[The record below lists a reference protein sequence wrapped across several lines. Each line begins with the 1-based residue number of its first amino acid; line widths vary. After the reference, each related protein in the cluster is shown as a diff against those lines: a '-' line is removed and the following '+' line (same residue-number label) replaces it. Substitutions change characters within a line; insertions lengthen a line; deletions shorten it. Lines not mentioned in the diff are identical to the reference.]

1 MEDNNI
7 QSKINELLGQI
18 PDKLEII
25 EDKIPI
31 DEQIDYFDTSKRIR
45 KYDDIEN
52 ALIVKNLLFNELTV
66 LPLKREILSK
76 LALIDKPEAFR
87 TIEKYLINPDKK
99 LTNWAKLAL
108 LESRMLLESSILE
121 QNHILISSGLGGKNN
136 KLRYFLVV
144 FLKEGLLFDE
154 TRKKVIANEFDEVLK
169 KNNCNAEKLRFFKNF
184 FTLTVLIPLD
194 VSIKNAFSFAIDE
207 CNQFGY
213 FLNQNYIVTNVKQL
227 NATEIKG
234 FLKRQSKDNNYE

>member
-99 LTNWAKLAL
+99 LT
-108 LESRMLLESSILE
+108 
-121 QNHILISSGLGGKNN
+121 
-136 KLRYFLVV
+136 
-144 FLKEGLLFDE
+144 
-154 TRKKVIANEFDEVLK
+154 
-169 KNNCNAEKLRFFKNF
+169 
-184 FTLTVLIPLD
+184 
-194 VSIKNAFSFAIDE
+194 ID
-207 CNQFGY
+207 F
-213 FLNQNYIVTNVKQL
+213 
-227 NATEIKG
+227 
-234 FLKRQSKDNNYE
+234 

>member
-7 QSKINELLGQI
+7 HSKINELLGQN
-18 PDKLEII
+18 PDNFKII

-31 DEQIDYFDTSKRIR
+31 DEQINYFDTSKRI
-45 KYDDIEN
+45 KGYSDLEN
-52 ALIVKNLLFNELTV
+52 VLIVKELLFNSLTV

-87 TIEKYLINPDKK
+87 TIEKYLLNPDKK
-99 LTNWAKLAL
+99 LLNWAKLAL
-108 LESRMLLESSILE
+108 LESRMILESSILE

-154 TRKKVIANEFDEVLK
+154 TRKKVITNEFDTIFN
-169 KNNCNAEKLRFFKNF
+169 KNKCSAEKIRYFKHF
-184 FTLTVLIPLD
+184 FTLTVLVPLD
-194 VSIKNAFSFAIDE
+194 VLLKSVFLNAIDE
-207 CNQFGY
+207 CNQFGS
-213 FLNQNYIVTNVKQL
+213 FLKDNFIVTNVKQL
-227 NATEIKG
+227 NATEINN
-234 FLKRQSKDNNYE
+234 FLSRQSKENSNE